1 MAVQSRCMLCGK
13 VFETEPTVEASLWS
27 DEERQRKSTLSVCPL
42 CQAKVKKEADD
53 AQKLPKPM

>member
-1 MAVQSRCMLCGK
+1 MVVQSRCMLCGK
-13 VFETEPTVEASLWS
+13 TFEAEPTVEASLWS
-27 DEERQRKSTLSVCPL
+27 DGERQRKRTLSVCPL

>member
-1 MAVQSRCMLCGK
+1 MESRCMLCGK
-13 VFETEPTVEASLWS
+13 TFEVEPAVEASLWS
-27 DEERQRKSTLSVCPL
+27 DEERRRRSTLSVCPL